1 MKENS
6 KQIDNDE
13 DSDGFEVLCVERVER
28 GEDDDNDN
36 DAEDEA
42 QQEDEKHCRGAHLV
56 SLYIATVLRTVRR
69 EWGYVDKHCVDKFYT
84 AVRVL
89 SSSIVVSYICKCQLC
104 LIFPKAYKY
113 MSKRYWNMGIVR
125 LFNDVLYEEALSQT
139 PNGLRY
145 HLIDVFV
152 EELAKVNKDAA
163 FT

>member
-84 AVRVL
+84 A
-89 SSSIVVSYICKCQLC
+89 
-104 LIFPKAYKY
+104 AYKY

-152 EELAKVNKDAA
+152 E
-163 FT
+163 